1 MNPLFSGYNFIL
13 ASQSPRRQYLL
24 NELDL
29 SYTILSHEID
39 EVYPDSLKRG
49 EIALYLSSLKA
60 DAFSE
65 EELGENS
72 ILITA
77 DTIVW
82 LDNSCIGKPKDE
94 DDAIRMLTELSG
106 RMHSVYT
113 GVCLQSA
120 GKRRFFEVRTD
131 VYFRRLLPAEIEHYV
146 KEYKPMDKAGAYGI
160 QEWIGFIGVSRIDGC
175 YFNVMGLPVQR
186 LYEEIG
192 LFIGDLKNVDSLQ

>member
-1 MNPLFSGYNFIL
+1 MDPLFAGYNFIL

-24 NELDL
+24 NELGL
-29 SYTILSHEID
+29 HYTILSHDID
-39 EVYPDSLKRG
+39 EVYPESLKRG

-60 DAFSE
+60 DAFAE
-65 EELGENS
+65 AETGEGT

-82 LDNSCIGKPKDE
+82 LDDRCIGKPE
-94 DDAIRMLTELSG
+94 SEEDAIRMLTELSG
-106 RMHSVYT
+106 KMHSVYT

-120 GKRRFFEVRTD
+120 GKRRVFEVRTD
-131 VYFRRLLPAEIEHYV
+131 VYFRRLLAEEIEHYV
-146 KEYKPMDKAGAYGI
+146 REYKPLDKAGAYGI

-192 LFIGDLKNVDSLQ
+192 LFIAELNQIP